1 MMQINLGMML
11 YFIREREK
19 RENRR
24 ARFKRYYYRHPDRM
38 RARKTRY
45 YAENREVIRAK
56 SHEYYCRTRIRADVP
71 GPTTGKAIA

>member
-1 MMQINLGMML
+1 MMQINLGLVL
-11 YFIREREK
+11 YVIRERTKLE
-19 RENRR
+19 RRR
-24 ARFKRYYYRHPDRM
+24 ARFKRYYYGHPDKM

-56 SHEYYCRTRIRADVP
+56 SHEYYRRMRIRVDVP